1 MLAHRRVGYLLG
13 DVPTDGATPAQR
25 ARMTWLA
32 SQLHALGLSIQQA
45 QGRGDTA
52 TVTQLRALVDK
63 LYAEQLSLQKTII
76 GQTNA
81 IKKTAESGG
90 YDSGL
95 ERFASALKSYGTVGL
110 VLGVGILSYLALR
123 K

>member
-1 MLAHRRVGYLLG
+1 
-13 DVPTDGATPAQR
+13 
-25 ARMTWLA
+25 MTWLA
-32 SQLHALGLSIQQA
+32 GQLHALGLSIQQA

-76 GQTNA
+76 GQTNR
-81 IKKTAESGG
+81 IKDTAEAGG

-110 VLGVGILSYLALR
+110 VLGVGILSYLAMR